1 MRLQFKQ
8 STFLCVVICQILILL
23 SHAEQSVGQQVPV
36 EKLAQ
41 SWNSTG
47 SVDWNSAAILG
58 LLSKSAY
65 EDDTELMNF
74 VAIGMGFDSCE
85 TFQAENSFAYA
96 LIGEKVVVIAF
107 RGTEFKSLSDW
118 KTDANAKFLR
128 VPGVGRVH
136 SGFHIAY
143 GHVKNE
149 VETTIA
155 NNRGKQIW
163 LTGHSLGGAMA
174 VVCGVNL
181 KQKNLADPRIITF
194 GQPRVGDNSTAQWI
208 DRSFPKSYQRIV
220 NDQDV
225 VPTLPPTRFF
235 QYADAGRYVLIGR
248 PQTVG
253 SPVTESEPGQLAN
266 KIITTKIPSLLK
278 TPAIAFPV
286 VGGTP
291 TATEQDDESEQ
302 DRPEEVYQ
310 SPAARLPLTSDELD
324 NLIQQENQ
332 FRAQQ
337 APALSSPVAL
347 TGGASGQPQPVA
359 GLASWFNRELITD
372 HYMAGYLELI
382 RGRRDR

>member
-1 MRLQFKQ
+1 M
-8 STFLCVVICQILILL
+8 FLCVVICQILILL

-41 SWNSTG
+41 PWNSTG
-47 SVDWNSAAILG
+47 SVDWNSAAILA

-74 VAIGMGFDSCE
+74 VAMGMGFDRCE

-107 RGTEFKSLSDW
+107 RGTEFTSLSDW
-118 KTDANAKFLR
+118 KTDAYAKFLR
-128 VPGVGRVH
+128 VPGVGRMH
-136 SGFHIAY
+136 TGFHTAY

-149 VETTIA
+149 VETTIE

-181 KQKNLADPRIITF
+181 KQNNLADPRIITF

-208 DRSFPKSYQRIV
+208 DRGFPNSYQRIV

-235 QYADAGRYVLIGR
+235 QYADAGRYVLVGR

-253 SPVTESEPGQLAN
+253 GSVKGSGKLAN

-278 TPAIAFPV
+278 TPAAFPV
-286 VGGTP
+286 VGGVKKSG
-291 TATEQDDESEQ
+291 ATQEVKPN
-302 DRPEEVYQ
+302 RPEEVYQ
-310 SPAARLPLTSDELD
+310 SPEARLPLTGDELD
-324 NLIQQENQ
+324 RLIQRENEV
-332 FRAQQ
+332 RAQSTQ
-337 APALSSPVAL
+337 KSLFSKQTETIRSSKLQQPLV
-347 TGGASGQPQPVA
+347 GGATGQPQPVG
-359 GLASWFNRELITD
+359 GLANWFIPDPIED
-372 HYMAGYLELI
+372 HYMDGYLELI
-382 RGRRDR
+382 RSKRDR